1 MSTDDQVGLLRWRDR
16 INMEVK
22 TLRNKAA
29 DPGNA
34 PTFTLDVGKLKPI
47 TAKVGQ
53 GQEKILT
60 PEQTLARDANLS
72 LVAESI
78 RRKQAPAQDKM
89 ALPPTSASEVG
100 WLSLH
105 HMNLARPY
113 TIATHKKSE
122 IVAYGEAYAVVNKAG
137 PFDKTQPVAR

>member
-16 INMEVK
+16 INMEVR

-29 DPGNA
+29 AGSA
-34 PTFTLDVGKLKPI
+34 PTFTLDVSKLKPV
-47 TAKVGQ
+47 TAKVGAAS
-53 GQEKILT
+53 EKTLT
-60 PEQTLARDANLS
+60 AAEETARQNNLA
-72 LVAESI
+72 LVSETI
-78 RRKQAPAQDKM
+78 RRKQAPNQDKM
-89 ALPPTSASEVG
+89 ALPPTAASEVG
-100 WLSLH
+100 WLALH
-105 HMNLARPY
+105 YGDISRPL